1 MGTTALRVCGTP
13 SEAYVAFL
21 TQHDV
26 RSSKELVGHSDQI
39 SAVAC
44 SPAHPALLATGSTDK
59 TVRLW
64 DLRAPAA
71 ANVIHTPGSNINL
84 AYSPDGRYLTA
95 GDKSETVVLV
105 DAQQGSLVRT
115 IKDGAT
121 DREEVRTSTAD
132 ADQ

>member
-1 MGTTALRVCGTP
+1 MC
-13 SEAYVAFL
+13 
-21 TQHDV
+21 
-26 RSSKELVGHSDQI
+26 
-39 SAVAC
+39 AVAKNSWDTATRFRP
-44 SPAHPALLATGSTDK
+44 SPATRRTLRCWQRAARDK